1 MSSVS
6 WDEESRIDAIILD
19 CVGSNS
25 IIFQYQLFFSVS
37 FEQGLDLCPE
47 DWAGSLSGLSIDNQF
62 VRGVT
67 TDVDIILSSA

>member
-25 IIFQYQLFFSVS
+25 IIFQHQLFFSVS
-37 FEQGLDLCPE
+37 FEQGLDLRPE
-47 DWAGSLSGLSIDNQF
+47 DWAGSLSGLSINDEF
-62 VRGVT
+62 VRRVT
-67 TDVDIILSSA
+67 PNVDVILSCA